1 MAVHPNKPFR
11 QTPVRFRPAAA
22 KNDDSSA
29 ANIALDTPVSST
41 AAPPRVGVAALA
53 PASGAAAHL
62 PIQTAI
68 RSIVGFWLF
77 YFVINTVRMAI
88 ATAPNQWGMVE
99 RRVVVSLTGML
110 LTGLLCLFLRWLD
123 DKPMRPM
130 VSIAFLASLPVSF
143 AYSFVNYAAFYIVHP
158 MESDLKELQAM
169 GPEKRVMWHDL
180 VDGALTWYFFIVAW
194 AVLYIAMSYAHKVR
208 IAERSAAAYRAEAQT
223 AQLRALRYQV
233 NPHFLFNTLNS
244 LSTLVMRQSGDE
256 AERMIINLSNFFR
269 TSLTTDP
276 TEDVPLA
283 DEIRMQRLYL
293 DIEQVRFPERLQ
305 VVVDVPPNLE
315 DAAVPG
321 MILQPLIENAIKY
334 GVARSTRAVTVAI
347 RATASRDRLYLSV
360 EDDGDVDPGFAGGP
374 VEKTQG
380 HGVGLRNV
388 CDRLATRFGAEAT
401 CHYGARPKGGF
412 GVDLAMPLRMH
423 ANGGR

>member
-1 MAVHPNKPFR
+1 MKAM
-11 QTPVRFRPAAA
+11 
-22 KNDDSSA
+22 
-29 ANIALDTPVSST
+29 ANIALDTAIPQS
-41 AAPPRVGVAALA
+41 AAQPRDRMAAFV
-53 PASGAAAHL
+53 PASAVITHL
-62 PIQTAI
+62 PIRTAV

-88 ATAPNQWGMVE
+88 ADAPSQWGMVE
-99 RRVVVSLTGML
+99 RRVAVSLTGML
-110 LTGLLCLFLRWLD
+110 LTGLLCLFLRRLD
-123 DKPMRPM
+123 DKPTRPI

-158 MESDLKELQAM
+158 LESDLKELQAM
-169 GPEKRVMWHDL
+169 GPEKHVMWHDL

-244 LSTLVMRQSGDE
+244 LSTLVMRQRGDE

-276 TEDVPLA
+276 TEDVPLS

-305 VVVDVPPNLE
+305 VVVDVPAGLE

-334 GVARSTRAVTVAI
+334 GVARSTRPVTVAI
-347 RATASRDRLYLSV
+347 RATASEDRLYLSV
-360 EDDGDVDPGFAGGP
+360 EDDGDADPGAAGGP
-374 VEKTQG
+374 VDTTQG

-388 CDRLATRFGAEAT
+388 CDRLAARFGAEAT
-401 CHYGARPKGGF
+401 CHYGARPRSGF

-423 ANGGR
+423 ASAGR

>member
-1 MAVHPNKPFR
+1 M
-11 QTPVRFRPAAA
+11 
-22 KNDDSSA
+22 
-29 ANIALDTPVSST
+29 ANIAIDTPIQSSSSLREIT
-41 AAPPRVGVAALA
+41 EA
-53 PASGAAAHL
+53 PASAVTAHL
-62 PIQTAI
+62 PLRTAV

-77 YFVINTVRMAI
+77 YFVINTVRMAV
-88 ATAPNQWGMVE
+88 AGAPSQWGMVE
-99 RRVVVSLTGML
+99 RRIVVSLTGML
-110 LTGLLCLFLRWLD
+110 LTGLLCLFLRRLD
-123 DKPMRPM
+123 NRSTRPI

-143 AYSFVNYAAFYIVHP
+143 AYSFVNYAAFYLVHP
-158 MESDLKELQAM
+158 MEVDLKELQAM

-244 LSTLVMRQSGDE
+244 LSTLVMRQRGDE

-305 VVVDVPPNLE
+305 VVVDVPASLE
-315 DAAVPG
+315 GAAVPG

-334 GVARSTRAVTVAI
+334 GVARSTRPVTVAI
-347 RATASRDRLYLSV
+347 RATASQDRLHLSV
-360 EDDGDVDPGFAGGP
+360 EDDGDVALGSAAPP
-374 VEKTQG
+374 PETRQG

-388 CDRLATRFGAEAT
+388 CDRLAARFGDAAT
-401 CHYGARPKGGF
+401 CHYGPRSGGGF

-423 ANGGR
+423 ASGGR